1 MTKKERLWQMFK
13 FLCFSLSA
21 GVIQFVSFELLALIC
36 RSVFSLTQEQYYWG
50 CHLTALLLS
59 VIWNFTFNRKFTFK
73 SANNVPKA
81 MALVLLF
88 YAVFTPLSI
97 WWGDALVKI
106 GWDDTLVELFTMVIN
121 FVTEYVYDA
130 FVVFRKNTKVEEN
143 AGDEQIAENNGEN
156 IANGDNNA

>member
-1 MTKKERLWQMFK
+1 MTKRERIFQILK
-13 FLCFSLSA
+13 FLGFSLSA
-21 GVIQFVSFELLALIC
+21 GVIQIVSFELLALIC

-50 CHLTALLLS
+50 CHLTAILLS

-73 SANNVPKA
+73 SATNVKKA
-81 MALVLLF
+81 MLLVLLF

-121 FVTEYVYDA
+121 FVTEYLYDA
-130 FVVFRKNTKVEEN
+130 FVVFKNKPEEGKN
-143 AGDEQIAENNGEN
+143 QLDENQDLIQ
-156 IANGDNNA
+156 

>member
-50 CHLTALLLS
+50 CHLTAILLS

-73 SANNVPKA
+73 SATNVKKA
-81 MALVLLF
+81 MLLVLLF

-121 FVTEYVYDA
+121 FVTEYLYDA
-130 FVVFRKNTKVEEN
+130 FVVFKNKPEEGKN
-143 AGDEQIAENNGEN
+143 QPDENQ
-156 IANGDNNA
+156 DLFQ